1 MQENIKNTLKRLFE
15 LLVREKQKEEGVK
28 VCVMMGMFSSITLEG
43 VDL

>member
-1 MQENIKNTLKRLFE
+1 MQENMNNVLKKLFI
-15 LLVREKQKEEGVK
+15 LLVREKQKEEGVE